1 MLRNLRTVGIAED
14 KDSQRRPPIRVA
26 LSPKMMMQAADHLAA
41 ALPAS
46 ARVGIVLNSE
56 EVWQVV
62 AGRGQLEVDR
72 RRVI

>member
-1 MLRNLRTVGIAED
+1 
-14 KDSQRRPPIRVA
+14 
-26 LSPKMMMQAADHLAA
+26 MQAADHLAA